1 MERERGES
9 NENSRRRKTLVM
21 LRSARPLASV
31 NNTTIF
37 TVIGAIERQLV

>member
-9 NENSRRRKTLVM
+9 KENSRRRKTLVM

-37 TVIGAIERQLV
+37 ATNNCAEKSK